1 MIEDLFGILSAII
14 IIIAVMALAY
24 LFTRHVVGRFGQ
36 SGLIMGSFGTT
47 PRKRRISVLEQVV
60 IGKDQKLM
68 LVKMD
73 DEIYFLAVSQNG
85 TNLLKKVE
93 REQAELWAMQDS
105 ELLSD
110 VPSDFQTSLRKV
122 LSNMK
127 NKGGK
132 E

>member
-1 MIEDLFGILSAII
+1 MIEDLFGLLSAVI

-36 SGLIMGSFGTT
+36 SGLIAGTYGAK
-47 PRKRRISVLEQVV
+47 PRKKRISVLEQVA
-60 IGKDQKLM
+60 IGKDQRLL

-73 DEIYFLAVSQNG
+73 EEIYFLAVTPTG
-85 TNLLKKVE
+85 ANLLKEVPP
-93 REQAELWAMQDS
+93 EQVQRWNTEDS

-110 VPSDFQTSLRKV
+110 MPSDFQTSLKKV
-122 LSNMK
+122 IDNMK